1 MLLSVFTIKLTSS
14 IGSSA
19 LEQQKVIQLNQLIFY
34 SISSVIVNFRRIQ
47 SMPLG
52 ISAIIDYKT
61 KLLGSRIN
69 SFKTKKARKE
79 IRANGE
85 LKTKKNEI
93 KYLSPVESNIEDKF

>member
-1 MLLSVFTIKLTSS
+1 M
-14 IGSSA
+14 
-19 LEQQKVIQLNQLIFY
+19 
-34 SISSVIVNFRRIQ
+34 NFRRIK

-52 ISAIIDYKT
+52 ISAIIGNKT

-93 KYLSPVESNIEDKF
+93 KYLSPVGTNIKDKF